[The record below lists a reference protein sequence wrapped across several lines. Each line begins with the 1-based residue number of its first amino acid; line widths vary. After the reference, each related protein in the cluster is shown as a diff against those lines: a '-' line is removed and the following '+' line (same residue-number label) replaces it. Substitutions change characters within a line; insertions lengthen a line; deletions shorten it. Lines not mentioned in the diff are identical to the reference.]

1 MARPDISVAV
11 QRLCRVVTKWTT
23 THDAA
28 LTRLYA
34 YLESAGPLALHS
46 ELSPD
51 DLQDVQLVMWSD
63 ADWCGDSEDTKLTS
77 GLFLELLN
85 PFTGRRWPI
94 SWAVRR
100 QGSTSSSTAEAETV
114 ALSYA
119 TKYEGIPTLI
129 LLDALLGGVR
139 RPMELVAKVDNT
151 QAISVVHKGYSKK
164 LKFLER
170 THKCSIGA
178 IHELI
183 QSGQLVVDYA
193 PTLTHR
199 GDGFTKCL
207 LPSKFIEA
215 RKMMSMVTH

>member
-1 MARPDISVAV
+1 MTSPHISSEDYGRLGEEPCKFSSSASSHVATLLFLSRVARPDISVAV

-63 ADWCGDSEDTKLTS
+63 ADWCGESEDTKSTS
-77 GLFLELLN
+77 GLLLELLN

-114 ALSYA
+114 AMLRS
-119 TKYEGIPTLI
+119 TREFP
-129 LLDALLGGVR
+129 R
-139 RPMELVAKVDNT
+139 
-151 QAISVVHKGYSKK
+151 
-164 LKFLER
+164 
-170 THKCSIGA
+170 
-178 IHELI
+178 
-183 QSGQLVVDYA
+183 
-193 PTLTHR
+193 
-199 GDGFTKCL
+199 
-207 LPSKFIEA
+207 
-215 RKMMSMVTH
+215 

>member
-1 MARPDISVAV
+1 M
-11 QRLCRVVTKWTT
+11 
-23 THDAA
+23 
-28 LTRLYA
+28 
-34 YLESAGPLALHS
+34 
-46 ELSPD
+46 
-51 DLQDVQLVMWSD
+51 
-63 ADWCGDSEDTKLTS
+63 
-77 GLFLELLN
+77 
-85 PFTGRRWPI
+85 
-94 SWAVRR
+94 
-100 QGSTSSSTAEAETV
+100 
-114 ALSYA
+114 
-119 TKYEGIPTLI
+119 LI
-129 LLDALLGGVR
+129 LIDALLGGAR
-139 RPMELVAKVDNT
+139 RPIELVAKVDNT